1 MTNLNQT
8 AIDPRVSTFNDLFSN
23 LQGNILKGHGRN
35 HTNHIFL
42 KFHSSETAI
51 KKAKKWIHEF
61 ADSQITSC
69 EKQLKE
75 TELFK
80 RNKVSGGTFFN
91 LYLSAEGYNI
101 FGYDVSKFEDDSFK
115 AGMKASKFKLNDPD
129 KSKWESG
136 FRDNA
141 HAMILI
147 ADPDVNTLS
156 EVAKVILEDVAKFA
170 RVLNI
175 EYGNAIRNANG
186 DGLEHF
192 GYVDGVSQ
200 PLFFK
205 EEMDDYNSENLQP
218 LNFDPTA
225 ELDLVLVNDPFVQG
239 HDAYGSYFVF
249 RKLEQHVKGF
259 KTAEKK
265 LAHQLDLK
273 GEDKERAGAMIVGRF
288 EDGTPITLS
297 KDAGLIGSGTLNNFN
312 YDEDKKGAKC
322 PFHAHIRKSNPR
334 SHPSDK
340 KRIMARRGIT
350 YGHRNVNTEVD
361 PLLIQMPEGG
371 VGLLFMSFQKSIIN
385 QYEFIQSQWVNNPH
399 FPNDNNGI
407 DPIIGQDGDKNISE
421 GAFPIIFDSDSKVNM
436 KTKSFNNFV
445 TLKGGEYF
453 FAPSIPFL
461 KKI

>member
-8 AIDPRVSTFNDLFSN
+8 AIDPRDLSFNDLFSN

-42 KFHSSETAI
+42 KFHTSETAT
-51 KKAKKWIHEF
+51 KKAKKWIREF
-61 ADSQITSC
+61 ADTQITSC
-69 EKQLKE
+69 ETQLRE

-80 RNKVSGGTFFN
+80 RNKISGDTFFN
-91 LYLSAEGYNI
+91 FYLTAEGYDI
-101 FGYDVSKFEDDSFK
+101 LGYDCSKFEDNSFK

-136 FRDNA
+136 HRDTV

-147 ADPDVNTLS
+147 ADSDVNTLS
-156 EVAKVILEDVAKFA
+156 EKAKVILEDIAKFA
-170 RVLNI
+170 RVLTI

-205 EEMDDYNSENLQP
+205 EEIDKYKSHNLQP
-218 LNFDPTA
+218 LKFDPTA

-239 HDAYGSYFVF
+239 HEAYGSYFVF

-265 LAHQLDLK
+265 LAHQLKLE

-288 EDGTPITLS
+288 EEGTPITLS
-297 KDAGLIGSGTLNNFN
+297 KDAGLIGSGTLNNFD
-312 YDEDKKGAKC
+312 YDDDSKGAKC

-361 PLLIQMPEGG
+361 PLLVQMPEGG
-371 VGLLFMSFQKSIIN
+371 VGLLFMSFQKSIIH
-385 QYEFIQSQWVNNPH
+385 QYEFIQSSWVNNPN
-399 FPNDNNGI
+399 FPNENDGI
-407 DPIIGQDGDKNISE
+407 DPIIGQDGDKNISQ
-421 GAFPIIFDSDSKVNM
+421 GVFATVFDTTSKDNM
-436 KTKSFNNFV
+436 KEKAFSNFV

-453 FAPSIPFL
+453 FAPSILFL
-461 KKI
+461 KHI